1 MKESIKVF
9 LSMPL
14 KDLTKEEIE
23 EMKAQNKKDLIKPV
37 MERFNITAEQIE
49 VMDTYINAEEDMS
62 IYKTIPLYYFGKGVM
77 SYLSKADVV
86 VMGHGWRAARGC
98 QCENFIATA
107 YGIPQINLDALDR
120 IQHI

>member
-37 MERFNITAEQIE
+37 MEKFNVTAEQIE